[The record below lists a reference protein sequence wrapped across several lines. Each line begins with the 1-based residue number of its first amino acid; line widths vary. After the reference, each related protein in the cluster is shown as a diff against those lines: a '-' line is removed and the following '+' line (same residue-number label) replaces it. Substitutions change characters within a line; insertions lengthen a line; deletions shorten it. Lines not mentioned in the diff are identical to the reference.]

1 MSDLEK
7 DFEEVSKKIN
17 AKLKEAAEA
26 ISEASKL
33 SEEFGL
39 NGQLIHTQ
47 WSEDIDYDLE
57 IDEEEYDP
65 VGIIEY
71 LFEQIDVSD
80 LEVALDTAG
89 WQTSSSYC

>member
-26 ISEASKL
+26 ISEASRL

-47 WSEDIDYDLE
+47 WNDEFDLE
-57 IDEEEYDP
+57 VDEEEYDP

-71 LFEQIDVSD
+71 LFEQIDTSD
-80 LEVALDTAG
+80 LEGALDTAG
-89 WQTSSSYC
+89 WRTSSSYC